1 MKDEIKN
8 LFGQIEMPPE
18 LFVFHDESGSYNS
31 GDWVFIGLLW
41 VNKDWVAKICE
52 CLRKVREE
60 FNYYREIHFNKFP
73 KSFNGEFGIKAQVA
87 KEWFN
92 LWRGKISDMSYFN
105 VLAVNRTHKK
115 YDHKRFTKDFHA
127 YNRFTAIALKSGL
140 SWFFKDENA
149 IRLKIFSDEKV
160 RRPEGI
166 LSDGINIDNF
176 EEYLMQRLK
185 EDTKNY
191 KGPKVKLSNSVK
203 CISCSKKG
211 PYSQEEELL
220 QLLDLLLGSVATAI
234 APKSKRE
241 TKIWFAM
248 QILPLI
254 EDIRKEPWKQ
264 TYNLYRKFSI
274 SYFPDNSG
282 LIYNDGPLG
291 INENNYDKQFKLF

>member
-1 MKDEIKN
+1 
-8 LFGQIEMPPE
+8 
-18 LFVFHDESGSYNS
+18 
-31 GDWVFIGLLW
+31 
-41 VNKDWVAKICE
+41 
-52 CLRKVREE
+52 
-60 FNYYREIHFNKFP
+60 
-73 KSFNGEFGIKAQVA
+73 
-87 KEWFN
+87 
-92 LWRGKISDMSYFN
+92 
-105 VLAVNRTHKK
+105 
-115 YDHKRFTKDFHA
+115 
-127 YNRFTAIALKSGL
+127 
-140 SWFFKDENA
+140 
-149 IRLKIFSDEKV
+149 
-160 RRPEGI
+160 
-166 LSDGINIDNF
+166 
-176 EEYLMQRLK
+176 MQRLK